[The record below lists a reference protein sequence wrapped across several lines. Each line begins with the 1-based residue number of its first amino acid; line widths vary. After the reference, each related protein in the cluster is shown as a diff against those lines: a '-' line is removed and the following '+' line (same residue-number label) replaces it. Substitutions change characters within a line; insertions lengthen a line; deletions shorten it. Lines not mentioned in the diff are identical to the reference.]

1 MKHFVQTK
9 FMYVHTYTGSG
20 MWAGNMLRSLEKDS
34 MYSLIF
40 KDPDL
45 RKDLNL
51 FVSVVPYSLEYLQY
65 FI

>member
-1 MKHFVQTK
+1 
-9 FMYVHTYTGSG
+9 
-20 MWAGNMLRSLEKDS
+20 MWAGNMLRSLEKDI

-45 RKDLNL
+45 CKDLSL
-51 FVSVVPYSLEYLQY
+51 FVSVVPYSLEHLQY